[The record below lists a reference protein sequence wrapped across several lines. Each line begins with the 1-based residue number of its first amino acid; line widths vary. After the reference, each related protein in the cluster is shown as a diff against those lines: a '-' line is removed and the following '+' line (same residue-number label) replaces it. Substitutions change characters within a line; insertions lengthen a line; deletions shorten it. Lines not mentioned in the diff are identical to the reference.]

1 MKAYLGLYTARLET
15 PARSLKEKRALI
27 KPALER
33 LKARFPVSA
42 ARLYGLDAW
51 GYLTLGHLEPG
62 SDQPH
67 DRNANT
73 VTMVFGA
80 TGSVG
85 DGLLK
90 AAIEDPEVEKIYVVS
105 RRSSPRIEAGVAS
118 GKVEMVLQPDFTN
131 YGNLAPILGEVNT
144 VLWGLGTSSLQVDDA
159 TYTRIH
165 VDFPVAFL
173 TAWLAA
179 RL

>member
-51 GYLTLGHLEPG
+51 GYEVVGFTLLGNDPAWVEETMRAAARFLAEAGGFQVALEEFRLEASG
-62 SDQPH
+62 
-67 DRNANT
+67 R
-73 VTMVFGA
+73 
-80 TGSVG
+80 

-90 AAIEDPEVEKIYVVS
+90 ERPPTPAPPH
-105 RRSSPRIEAGVAS
+105 RPPSPRPRGRWRR
-118 GKVEMVLQPDFTN
+118 GP
-131 YGNLAPILGEVNT
+131 APPP
-144 VLWGLGTSSLQVDDA
+144 S
-159 TYTRIH
+159 
-165 VDFPVAFL
+165 P
-173 TAWLAA
+173 A
-179 RL
+179 RR